1 MSGIH
6 LMLLGGAA
14 GSATGPSITDLVY
27 APYSNNIDTIVEVGR
42 KSFGTDYGSDNSFYV
57 EAQDTV
63 LTPYSRKGSTI
74 FRFSSVGNVASTTA
88 SGSRALSS
96 LSNYAGLW
104 NSITDTGVKYQ
115 FVSYYASAQNSTRI
129 GLLSSTSTNPQFTS
143 GEIFAGNDTPAD
155 IAVPSSQYA
164 FSLRGNGEVRRFT
177 MNTPWGLDFIS
188 TQTWSSPY
196 TSGTRRISFSPTGD
210 KMYIS
215 VNSTVYEHIMSVPYD
230 LSTISGTALR
240 SASAV
245 SDFQLQ
251 NGYYA
256 LSNSGTFAF
265 YQYVLGSKKVAAPSY
280 PSGGTSAFLFGS
292 YVAPN
297 GTDVFLTYNSLVSGV
312 NNRFVQKI
320 TLGSS
325 YNPSSATAAQQA
337 LVSTEGTPLV
347 ATFFK
352 SDGTK
357 AFFLRAADILA
368 FDLGTAWD
376 LSTMSAASGYTF
388 ELSFDPQGIW
398 FSTDGTKMFVSDN
411 TFDAVFEFSL
421 STAWD
426 VSTASQT
433 TQIFFSGTSGSVA
446 GVSFNSVGSV
456 MYVCTGEGRKVI
468 QFNLTVPFNVST
480 ASVTTTRE
488 MGMVGYNIRQ
498 MSINSAQD
506 KALFVSS
513 TLNTEAVLSAFD
525 I

>member
-6 LMLLGGAA
+6 LMLLGGSS
-14 GSATGPSITDLVY
+14 GSAAGPSITDLVY
-27 APYSNNIDTIVEVGR
+27 APYSNNIDTIIEIGR
-42 KSFGTDYGSDNSFYV
+42 KSFNATYGGDSSFLLEGNS
-57 EAQDTV
+57 T
-63 LTPYSRKGSTI
+63 LIRPYSANGATV
-74 FRFSSVGNVASTTA
+74 FRFNAVSNVTSTA
-88 SGSRALSS
+88 INSSRARTSY
-96 LSNYAGLW
+96 SNFAGLW
-104 NSITDTGVKYQ
+104 TTQSPDPQYQ
-115 FVSYYASAQNSTRI
+115 FSSLYISSAGKTYI
-129 GLLSSTSTNPQFTS
+129 GRTSLTGTSFTAL
-143 GEIFAGNDTPAD
+143 GELWVGTETPSD
-155 IAVPSSQYA
+155 IAVPTSQYA
-164 FSLRGNGEVRRFT
+164 FVFRTNGQVQRLT
-177 MNTPWGLDFIS
+177 MNTAWGLDFIS

-196 TSGTRRISFSPTGD
+196 TTGNRRVSFSPTGD
-210 KMYIS
+210 KMY
-215 VNSTVYEHIMSVPYD
+215 VVVDATVYEHIMSVPYD

-240 SASAV
+240 SATVTS
-245 SDFQLQ
+245 SELQLQ
-251 NGYYA
+251 GGYYA
-256 LSNSGTFAF
+256 LSNAGSFAF

-411 TFDAVFEFSL
+411 TFDAVFEFGL

-446 GVSFNSVGSV
+446 GVSFNSSGSV
-456 MYVCTGEGRKVI
+456 MYVCTGEGRRVI
-468 QFNLTVPFNVST
+468 QFNLTVPFNLST

-498 MSINSAQD
+498 MSINSNRD